1 MFYRLEFRNLIQKWL
16 SFANCKLPLMKW
28 IEINLVTWMNQSLY
42 SLHFVEFFVFFDLFF
57 CSGMLLIAICYMSN
71 WTVVAYIYLFIPNGV
86 SILFTEIVG
95 IYFFKKYGLSTDTFI
110 YWKVLMHMLKLWT
123 FGRTNLWLENVWYTI
138 NITIQ
143 GVLRIIDV
151 IIEYLTVNWISG
163 KLVKNWCIASFHWE
177 LSRDCF

>member
-1 MFYRLEFRNLIQKWL
+1 MSHEWINHCIANNLESFFSLIFFL
-16 SFANCKLPLMKW
+16 FDFFS
-28 IEINLVTWMNQSLY
+28 LVTYQWYVANSNLLY
-42 SLHFVEFFVFFDLFF
+42 VKLNCSCIHLF
-57 CSGMLLIAICYMSN
+57 
-71 WTVVAYIYLFIPNGV
+71 IYLFPMV
-86 SILFTEIVG
+86 SRFYSQKLLEFIFLR
-95 IYFFKKYGLSTDTFI
+95 IYDLSTDTFI

-123 FGRTNLWLENVWYTI
+123 FGRANLWLENVWYTM

-143 GVLRIIDV
+143 GVLRILDV